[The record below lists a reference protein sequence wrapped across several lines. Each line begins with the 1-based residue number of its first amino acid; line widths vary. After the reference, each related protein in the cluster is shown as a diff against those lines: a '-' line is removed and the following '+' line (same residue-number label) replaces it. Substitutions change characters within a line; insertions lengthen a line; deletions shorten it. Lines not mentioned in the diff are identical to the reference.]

1 MSAPLIWIVI
11 PGLVSIILYF
21 LVKWQRL
28 VTWLG
33 VVVGLGLS
41 IAAWKLPINEQL
53 TIGPWSFKVIDTLMV
68 FGRRFILTNQDRPI
82 LVIIY
87 ILVVFWWLGSLS
99 AKPGRLFTPLG
110 LGIVS
115 LMVASLAVEPV
126 LFAALFI
133 EVAILLC
140 IPIICPPGKKPGRG
154 ILRFLTYQTIG
165 VPFILFAGW
174 GLSILEQNPNSVLL
188 PGQVMILLAIGF
200 CFLLAVFPF
209 HTWIPML
216 AEEAHPYAVGFI
228 YFIIPGIVSLFGLS
242 LINKNVWLR
251 NSEVVFGILRSTGI
265 LMVIIGGVW
274 VIFQSHLGRIMGYAV
289 IIDLGLS
296 ILSVGVSQEIY
307 LSNPTSTPYLDIFF
321 DLLIS
326 RGIILSTWALA
337 LSIIYTKKN
346 SLDFREIHGIIKQLP
361 VTSVCLILAQFALAG
376 YPLLAGFSARMKLW
390 TQIAQTI
397 SSYSFLAILGCVG
410 LLLSGL
416 RMLFVLVSDDEL
428 KTWRIEE
435 NNTALTFL
443 IISILLLFVLGL
455 FLKL

>member
-11 PGLVSIILYF
+11 PGLVSIILYV
-21 LVKWQRL
+21 LVRWQRL

-41 IAAWKLPINEQL
+41 LIAWKIPINKQM
-53 TIGPWSFKVIDTLMV
+53 TIGPWSLKVIDTLMI
-68 FGRRFILTNQDRPI
+68 FGRRFILTDQDRPI

-87 ILVVFWWLGSLS
+87 MLVVIWWLGSLS

-126 LFAALFI
+126 LYAALFI
-133 EVAILLC
+133 EMAILLC
-140 IPIICPPGKKPGRG
+140 IPIICPPGKKPDRG
-154 ILRFLTYQTIG
+154 ILRFLSYQTLG

-174 GLSILEQNPNSVLL
+174 GLSILEQKPNSFLL
-188 PGQVMILLAIGF
+188 SGQVMILLAIGF

-216 AEEAHPYAVGFI
+216 VEEAHPYAAGFI
-228 YFIIPGIVSLFGLS
+228 LFIIPGIVSLFGLS
-242 LINKNVWLR
+242 LLNKYIWLR
-251 NSEVVFGILRSTGI
+251 NSETVFGILRSAGI
-265 LMVIIGGVW
+265 LMVIIGGLW
-274 VIFQSHLGRIMGYAV
+274 VIFQSNLGRIMGYAV

-296 ILSVGVSQEIY
+296 ILSVGTSQDIY
-307 LSNPTSTPYLDIFF
+307 LSNPTTTPYLSIFF
-321 DLLIS
+321 GLLIS

-346 SLDFREIHGIIKQLP
+346 SLDFREIHGLIRQLP
-361 VTSVCLILAQFALAG
+361 VTGACLILAQFALAG
-376 YPLLAGFSARMKLW
+376 YPLLAGFTARMKLW
-390 TQIAQTI
+390 IQIAQT
-397 SSYSFLAILGCVG
+397 SASFSFLAIIGCVG

-416 RMLFVLVSDDEL
+416 RVLSVLVSGDEL
-428 KTWRIEE
+428 HAWRIDE
-435 NNTALTFL
+435 NNIATTFL